1 MINVAIDISP
11 LSTASKFRGVGMYTK
26 RLIAALQRQENLRVI
41 TYEGKEIPT
50 GVDLVH
56 YPYFFPFTLSLPF
69 SSSKKCVVTI
79 HDLIPL
85 VFPNT
90 YPPGIKGKIKF
101 EIQKRNLKKAARIIT
116 DSKNSKKD
124 IIHFTSFPAE
134 KIDVVYLAPVE
145 EIKQITDQVF
155 LKDLAAK
162 FKLPKKFVLYVG
174 DVNYNKNLLSLV
186 EACRTVEVPLVL
198 VGRQIV
204 QTDFDQSHIE
214 NQSLVQL
221 NKITEGRSDV
231 IKLGFLEEKDLAGV
245 FSLASVYC
253 LPSFYEGFGLSVLEA
268 MAYKCPV
275 VASNVSSIPEIAGEA
290 AVLVDPY
297 NTSQIANGI
306 KSLLDDKN
314 YREKMIKAGLVQA
327 KKFSWEKTA
336 RETVKTYEK
345 VLEK

>member
-1 MINVAIDISP
+1 
-11 LSTASKFRGVGMYTK
+11 
-26 RLIAALQRQENLRVI
+26 LQHQENLKI
-41 TYEGKEIPT
+41 LTFEGKKVPT
-50 GVDLVH
+50 EADLVH
-56 YPYFFPFTLSLPF
+56 YPYFSPFSLTLPF

-85 VFPNT
+85 VFPNA

-116 DSKNSKKD
+116 DSQNSKKD
-124 IIHFTSFPAE
+124 IIHFTSFPKE

-145 EIKQITDQVF
+145 GIKQITDQVF

-186 EACRTVEVPLVL
+186 EACRMVEVPLVL

-204 QTDFDQSHIE
+204 QIDFDQSHIE

-253 LPSFYEGFGLSVLEA
+253 LPSFYEGFGLSVLDA

-297 NTSQIANGI
+297 STNQIANGI

-314 YREKMIKAGLVQA
+314 YREKIIKAGLIQA

-336 RETVKTYEK
+336 RETIKTYEK